1 MCRFV
6 SIFYIL
12 RFTER
17 PSLQVRSGRR
27 SVNPSVKPSVICVD
41 LCLFFYIMRFTKRSP
56 LQVRAQRTGSARA
69 PHLQQG
75 RTIFGGKLESTGFF
89 ATATVMTFGLKTAP
103 MAGGGQAKGATRS
116 VRSVLRGG
124 GRVVRG
130 GGGNDGDIDVDEVRL
145 GFTHCVSGVG
155 IFTFLVTNSRH
166 TYTCFFGV
174 CGEVTAAPC
183 CD

>member
-1 MCRFV
+1 M
-6 SIFYIL
+6 SICVYFYIL
-12 RFTER
+12 RFT
-17 PSLQVRSGRR
+17 
-27 SVNPSVKPSVICVD
+27 
-41 LCLFFYIMRFTKRSP
+41 KRSL

-75 RTIFGGKLESTGFF
+75 RTIFGGGLESTGFF

-130 GGGNDGDIDVDEVRL
+130 GGGNDGDIDADQVRL
-145 GFTHCVSGVG
+145 GFKHCDSGVG
-155 IFTFLVTNSRH
+155 IYFS
-166 TYTCFFGV
+166 
-174 CGEVTAAPC
+174 